1 MAEDLKKG
9 YPRNPAGVTKRFC
22 QFLKLN
28 QETVDQYKYW
38 HDRRNIWQEIP
49 EGIRR
54 AGIIDMEIYVINDT
68 AFMILETPIDFNW
81 DESFGKLAGYERQ
94 SEWEDFVSQFQIT
107 ADGRR
112 SDEKWELVERI
123 FSLDESLK

>member
-9 YPRNPAGVTKRFC
+9 YPRNPAGATKRFC

-68 AFMILETPIDFNW
+68 AIMILETPVDFNW

>member
-9 YPRNPAGVTKRFC
+9 YPRNPAGAMKRFC

-68 AFMILETPIDFNW
+68 AFMILETPVDFNW

>member
-9 YPRNPAGVTKRFC
+9 YLRNPAGATKRFC

-38 HDRRNIWQEIP
+38 HDSRNIWQEIP

-68 AFMILETPIDFNW
+68 AFMILETPVDFNW

-107 ADGRR
+107 ADGWR
-112 SDEKWELVERI
+112 SNEKWQLVERI